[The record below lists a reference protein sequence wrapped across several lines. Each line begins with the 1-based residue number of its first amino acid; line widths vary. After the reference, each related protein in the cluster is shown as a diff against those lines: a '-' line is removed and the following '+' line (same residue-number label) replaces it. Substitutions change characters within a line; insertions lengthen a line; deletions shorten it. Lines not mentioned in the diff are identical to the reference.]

1 MRKIERLMDLHH
13 PLLNEFPEYRDTILK
28 LKDENQHFRQMFE
41 EYHQIDDQVC
51 RIEED
56 QERASDCELETLK
69 MRRVIL
75 KDVLFHDLRVK
86 APRMQMHAMA

>member
-1 MRKIERLMDLHH
+1 
-13 PLLNEFPEYRDTILK
+13 
-28 LKDENQHFRQMFE
+28 MFE

-56 QERASDCELETLK
+56 VERASDQELETLK

-75 KDVLFHDLRVK
+75 KDGLFHGIMTARPNARV
-86 APRMQMHAMA
+86 AVAA